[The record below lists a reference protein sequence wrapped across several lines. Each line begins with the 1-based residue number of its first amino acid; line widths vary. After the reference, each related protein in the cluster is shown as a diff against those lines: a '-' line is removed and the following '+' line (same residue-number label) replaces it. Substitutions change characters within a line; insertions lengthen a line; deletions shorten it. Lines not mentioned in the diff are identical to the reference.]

1 MGLQIVMPSAMTE
14 STRTS
19 VPGDPTE
26 GDRSSEANLVNIVYI
41 LYLASLIFGI
51 TALIAVVMAYVNERD
66 APGCLWSHYNFQ
78 IRTFWIG
85 LFYLVIGVAT
95 AYIIV
100 GIFVILFWVIWLIVR
115 CARGMKYLARGE
127 PHPDPMSWLFG

>member
-1 MGLQIVMPSAMTE
+1 MTE
-14 STRTS
+14 SNATRDLEDLTVGGS
-19 VPGDPTE
+19 GAE
-26 GDRSSEANLVNIVYI
+26 RNLVNIVYI

-66 APGCLWSHYNFQ
+66 APGWLWSHYNFQ

-85 LFYLVIGVAT
+85 LVYLVIGVAT
-95 AYIIV
+95 AYIVV

>member
-1 MGLQIVMPSAMTE
+1 MTE
-14 STRTS
+14 SNATR
-19 VPGDPTE
+19 DPE
-26 GDRSSEANLVNIVYI
+26 DRTVGGSGAERNLVNIVYI

-66 APGCLWSHYNFQ
+66 APGWLWSHYNFQ
-78 IRTFWIG
+78 IRTVWIG

-100 GIFVILFWVIWLIVR
+100 GLFVILFWVIWLIVR
-115 CARGMKYLARGE
+115 CARGMKCLARGE
-127 PHPDPMSWLFG
+127 PYPNPKSWLFG

>member
-1 MGLQIVMPSAMTE
+1 MTE
-14 STRTS
+14 SNATR
-19 VPGDPTE
+19 DPEDRTE
-26 GDRSSEANLVNIVYI
+26 GNRSSEANLVNIVYI

-51 TALIAVVMAYVNERD
+51 TAVIAVVMAYVNERD
-66 APGCLWSHYNFQ
+66 APDWLWSHYNFQ

-85 LFYLVIGVAT
+85 LVYLVIGVAT
-95 AYIIV
+95 AYIVV

>member
-1 MGLQIVMPSAMTE
+1 MTG
-14 STRTS
+14 SNATRG
-19 VPGDPTE
+19 PD
-26 GDRSSEANLVNIVYI
+26 DRTGGASSSERNLVNIIYI
-41 LYLASLIFGI
+41 LYLASLIFGV
-51 TALIAVVMAYVNERD
+51 TAVIGVIMAYVNYRD
-66 APGCLWSHYNFQ
+66 APEWLETHYDFQ